1 MRIIKKIFTILMTF
15 IVLLFILVGLM
26 NFLSAPDAGGL
37 FGYKGYIVTSG
48 SMEPTFA
55 PGDYIVVK
63 ADDFSALEQG
73 DVITFM
79 EEDTIVT
86 HRITSVSDAGAET
99 QGDANDIGDA
109 NAVAAENYVG
119 TLQWIIPVFGQ
130 VILFMQKPFV
140 FPVLVFL
147 VGAYIIYLYYNGDEE
162 EGAQAAT
169 EN

>member
-1 MRIIKKIFTILMTF
+1 MKIIKKIFTILTTF

-26 NFLSAPDAGGL
+26 NFLSAPEAGGL

-63 ADDFSALEQG
+63 ADDFANLELE

-79 EEDTIVT
+79 EENTIVT
-86 HRITSVSDAGAET
+86 HRIISVSDAGVET
-99 QGDANDIGDA
+99 QGDANDIADA
-109 NAVAAENYVG
+109 DVVAAENYVG
-119 TLQWIIPVFGQ
+119 TLQWIIPAFGK

-162 EGAQAAT
+162 EGAEAGA